1 MERFFSLEQLRI
13 LFVSVCS
20 HILAFFTQTKGFV
33 YALVIMFAFN
43 IWCGM
48 RADGVS
54 ITRCKN
60 FSIGKFKN
68 ALVELLLYVF
78 ITHTIYSVMVM
89 AGDAPEA
96 LIVIKTLTY
105 VFMYVY
111 LQNSFKN
118 LIIAYP
124 SNKAYRIIYHIIRLE
139 FKRAMPSHVQEVI
152 NRVEC
157 ETENDDPIK

>member
-13 LFVSVCS
+13 LFISVCS
-20 HILAFFTQTKGFV
+20 QILAFYIPTKGFI

-54 ITRCKN
+54 ITHCKN
-60 FSIGKFKN
+60 FSFSKFKN
-68 ALVELLLYVF
+68 ALVELLLYVL
-78 ITHTIYSVMVM
+78 INQTIYSVMVM
-89 AGDAPEA
+89 VNDANEA
-96 LIVIKTLTY
+96 VIVVKTLTY

-124 SNKAYRIIYHIIRLE
+124 TNKAYRIIYHIIRLE

-152 NRVEC
+152 NRVER
-157 ETENDDPIK
+157 ETDDPIK

>member
-20 HILAFFTQTKGFV
+20 PILAFYTPTKGFI

-60 FSIGKFKN
+60 FSFSKFKN
-68 ALVELLLYVF
+68 ALVELLLY
-78 ITHTIYSVMVM
+78 ILINQTIYSVMVM
-89 AGDAPEA
+89 ANDAREA
-96 LIVIKTLTY
+96 VIVVKTLTH

-124 SNKAYRIIYHIIRLE
+124 TNKAYRIIYHIIRLE

-152 NRVEC
+152 NRVER
-157 ETENDDPIK
+157 ETDDPIK

>member
-13 LFVSVCS
+13 IFVSVYS
-20 HILAFFTQTKGFV
+20 PILAFFTPTKGFV

-54 ITRCKN
+54 IARCKN
-60 FSIGKFKN
+60 FSFGKFKN
-68 ALVELLLYVF
+68 ALVELLLYVL
-78 ITHTIYSVMVM
+78 INQTIYSVMAM
-89 AGDAPEA
+89 AGDANEA
-96 LIVIKTLTY
+96 IIVIKTLTY

-124 SNKAYRIIYHIIRLE
+124 TNKAYRIIYHIIRLE

-152 NRVEC
+152 NRVEK
-157 ETENDDPIK
+157 ETDDPIK

>member
-20 HILAFFTQTKGFV
+20 PILAFYTPTKGFI

-60 FSIGKFKN
+60 FSFSKFKN
-68 ALVELLLYVF
+68 ALVELLLYVL
-78 ITHTIYSVMVM
+78 INQTIYSVMVM
-89 AGDAPEA
+89 ANDASEA
-96 LIVIKTLTY
+96 VIVVKTLTY

-124 SNKAYRIIYHIIRLE
+124 TNKAYRIIYHIIRLE

-152 NRVEC
+152 NRVER
-157 ETENDDPIK
+157 ETDDPIK